1 MTYSRIC
8 VAAALQRYLDIT
20 PIAARIRD
28 LARVLAAADNAR
40 VLILSVEAPVELL
53 PDVETMAEKLE
64 RYAEPLVA
72 GGIEV
77 ETALREGRPS
87 REIATFV
94 EASGADVLIIGSH
107 SKRGVL
113 DVGLGST
120 ATALM
125 RELETTVIMV
135 RPTDAEQERA
145 RELMIP
151 RYPVVF
157 PYG

>member
-1 MTYSRIC
+1 MPYTRIC

-28 LARVLAAADNAR
+28 LARNLALADNAR
-40 VLILSVEAPVELL
+40 VWVLSVEAPVELL
-53 PDVETMAEKLE
+53 PDVETMAEKLV

-72 GGIEV
+72 DGIEV
-77 ETALREGRPS
+77 ETVLRKGRPS
-87 REIATFV
+87 REIAAFV
-94 EASGADVLIIGSH
+94 EESGIDLLIIGSH
-107 SKRGVL
+107 SKRGTL

-120 ATALM
+120 ASALM
-125 RELETTVIMV
+125 GDLETTVIMV
-135 RPTDAEQERA
+135 RPTEEEQIRA

-151 RYPVVF
+151 KYPVVF